1 MTCTADPPLSTT
13 TDASAGASPTD
24 PAPAER
30 SPGVDPLEFRR
41 VMGRFATGVA
51 IVTTTDAEG
60 APLGITVNSLSSV
73 SLDPPLLLWSIDQRA
88 SSLGAFRARGAFA
101 VNLLPVGAAELCR
114 RFSRS
119 GIDRFAGVPWEV
131 GPLGLPLLQGMTA
144 HLCCR
149 TWARHPGG
157 DHEIIVGEV
166 RHVRGWDAEPL
177 VFHLGQLTRL
187 AAATNA
193 PGVPPVSGVPTRVAR
208 D

>member
-1 MTCTADPPLSTT
+1 MTYTADPPRSTT
-13 TDASAGASPTD
+13 ADASAGAGAGATE
-24 PAPAER
+24 PAPAPAPAAR
-30 SPGVDPLEFRR
+30 PNGVDPLEFRR

-60 APLGITVNSLSSV
+60 APVGITVNSLSSV

-88 SSLGAFRARGAFA
+88 SSLAAFRASGAFA
-101 VNLLPVGAAELCR
+101 VNVLPAGAAELCR

-119 GIDRFAGVPWEV
+119 GIERFTGVPWEV
-131 GPLGLPLLQGMTA
+131 GPLGLPLLQGMLA

-166 RHVRGWDAEPL
+166 EFARGWDGDPL
-177 VFHLGQLTRL
+177 LFHQGRLQRLGH
-187 AAATNA
+187 A
-193 PGVPPVSGVPTRVAR
+193 PSAR